1 MGHPDAVAGV
11 VLAAGRSRRFRAP
24 KQLALLRGK
33 PLLAHVL
40 DIALEAGLEPVVA
53 VVPVWLTPPAG
64 RPSHRLR
71 WIRNPSPERGMAHS
85 LRLALQALEEAT
97 GAALVL
103 LGDQPTL
110 PGNAIAAVIA
120 ARGSRPV
127 VAARAQ
133 GRIGHP
139 VLIER
144 SHWWLVDEISGDGG
158 LRTLLQ
164 ARPELV
170 TPVSVAMHA
179 ADVDTPEDLRAMEDA

>member
-1 MGHPDAVAGV
+1 MRRPDAVAGV
-11 VLAAGRSRRFRAP
+11 VLAAGRSHRFQAP
-24 KQLALLRGK
+24 KQVALLRGK
-33 PLLAHVL
+33 PLLERVL
-40 DIALEAGLEPVVA
+40 ETALEAGLEPVVA
-53 VVPVWLTPPAG
+53 VVPVWLTPPAA
-64 RPSHRLR
+64 PPFHRVH
-71 WIRNPSPERGMAHS
+71 WIPNPSPERGMAHS
-85 LRLALQALEEAT
+85 LRLALQALGEAT

-110 PGNAIAAVIA
+110 PGDAIAAVIA

-170 TPVSVAMHA
+170 TPVSVLMHA
-179 ADVDTPEDLRAMEDA
+179 ADVDTRQDLRALEDA